1 VTRTLTRRLVARARP
16 RLLLLAVCACALVL
30 AQTASANT
38 LAPRSLSLPILVPS
52 MGNWADGTSTL
63 AVTFTDTQATATA
76 TTTPIGFAAGQVF
89 RVSVCIKAH
98 QLGNPGYSFNTKCAG
113 STVDTTANASAVS
126 LVAPTATAVL
136 ARPGAGGSA
145 YFSYQVSI
153 SQRQSDGSFKEV
165 ASSWPSAGLR
175 SASVAVPP
183 VGATS
188 GPTPASEGVMLSNGK
203 TGGLNTGQPDSFCA
217 SNPSTSIDPPGPGVS
232 TSGLPSGA
240 PAYYEIGE
248 PTGAY
253 DGQPP
258 KGVMLIIHG
267 GGWEMV
273 GPAYVG
279 YERADA
285 DRWRARGWRT
295 LNIDYR
301 ACNSSFADVQWFYD
315 QARQLWG
322 TGMPYCA
329 LGESAGGHL
338 ALMLAASRQ
347 SVACVVDEAGPTDGT
362 TLKSQSTT
370 AGGTDGPRWAY
381 NLLTAAVGPEFVRWW
396 SPALFPISARVL
408 FAVSANDPYVPY
420 AQGTELRTNMLKA
433 NPNAYVDT
441 LQLAG
446 GSTSWVHAGISA
458 DALTTFENHEDQLVA
473 PLVQ

>member
-1 VTRTLTRRLVARARP
+1 VTPTFTRAV
-16 RLLLLAVCACALVL
+16 LAACACALAL
-30 AQTASANT
+30 TPAANANI
-38 LAPRSLSLPILVPS
+38 LAPSSISLPIQVPS
-52 MGNWADGTSTL
+52 MGNWVDGTSTL

-76 TTTPIGFAAGQVF
+76 TSTPIGFAAGNIF
-89 RVSVCIKAH
+89 RVRVCVKAH
-98 QLGNPGYSFNTKCAG
+98 RIDKPAALNAKCAD
-113 STVDTTANASAVS
+113 STVDTTLNTAATS
-126 LVAPTATAVL
+126 LTAPSVTAVL
-136 ARPGAGGSA
+136 ERPSASGTA
-145 YFSYQVSI
+145 YFSYDVSI
-153 SQRQSDGSFKEV
+153 AQKQADGSFKEI

-175 SASVAVPP
+175 AASVPVPA
-183 VGATS
+183 VGAT
-188 GPTPASEGVMLSNGK
+188 TAPAPVSEGVMLSNMK
-203 TGGLNTGQPDSFCA
+203 TGGINTGQPDSFCTANEA
-217 SNPSTSIDPPGPGVS
+217 SSIDPPRAGVS
-232 TSGLPSGA
+232 TSGLPPDA

-248 PTGAY
+248 PMGAY
-253 DGQPP
+253 AGQTP

-301 ACNSSFADVQWFYD
+301 PCGASFADVQWFYD

-322 TGMPYCA
+322 SSVPYCA

-338 ALMLAASRQ
+338 ALMLAASRP

-362 TLKSQSTT
+362 TVKNQSTPK
-370 AGGTDGPRWAY
+370 GGTDGPRWVY
-381 NLLTAAVGPEFVRWW
+381 NLLTAAVGPELVRWW
-396 SPALFPISARVL
+396 SPAVFKINARVL

-420 AQGTELRTNMLKA
+420 AQGTELATNMLKA
-433 NPNAYVDT
+433 NSNAYVDT

-446 GSTSWVHAGISA
+446 GSIGWVHAGVSS
-458 DALTTFENHEDQLVA
+458 DALTAFESHETQLVA